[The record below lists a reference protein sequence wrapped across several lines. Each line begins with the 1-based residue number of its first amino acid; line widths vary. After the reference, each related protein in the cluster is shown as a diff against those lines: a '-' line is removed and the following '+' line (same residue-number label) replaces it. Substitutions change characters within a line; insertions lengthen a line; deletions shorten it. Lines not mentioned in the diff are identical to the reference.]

1 MSGLRTVIPG
11 SDLIT
16 SFARQGTISK
26 DAKKRLRWFD
36 HYRKTGNARKT
47 CRYFGISPQTFYR
60 WKSRFDPYD
69 LTTLEELSRRPHQV
83 RKPKTPV
90 KVVERIHKLR
100 EQYPRWGR
108 DKLVVLLSREGIEIS
123 VTETLETPT
132 TKLTK
137 GTTLASRYE
146 IFEELGKGGMGK
158 VYRVEDKKLGEE
170 VALKLIKPEIASD
183 QAMIERFRNELK
195 LARKITHKN
204 VCRMYDFHEE
214 EGIPF
219 ITMEYVTGEDLKS
232 FMRGKGKI
240 IEEAISI
247 AKQVCEG
254 LAEAHELGVV
264 HRDLK
269 PQNIMID
276 KKGRARIMDFG
287 IARSIEAPGV
297 TSSGMM
303 IGTPDYISPE
313 QAEGEEADQ
322 RSDIYSLG
330 SILYEMVTGSV
341 PFKGDTALSVALK
354 HKTKI
359 PPDPRKLNPEVPKEL
374 SRLILVCMEKDRERR
389 YQTAEDLLVDLR
401 NIEEGFP
408 LGTKIRPRRGS
419 LATVKIR
426 KKLFIP
432 AMGVAL
438 AIISVLIWQ
447 LLSQKD
453 AVPLAPSGRPSLAIL
468 YFKNNTGDKNLDF
481 WRDAL
486 SDLVIDDLS
495 QSKYIY
501 VLAKDRLFNI
511 MQKLNLLEAKNY
523 SSKEIKQVA
532 ARGVVNHVLQGNYAK
547 AGDLFRVN
555 ITLQD
560 AGSGELVASEWAEG
574 TEEKIFS
581 MVDEL
586 TLKIKENFN
595 LSEEEIAGD
604 IDMEVGKIT
613 TSYPQAYR
621 YFSEAEKCYYSGDY
635 RKAILI
641 GEKAIEIDPEFAT
654 AYYGLAWCYWTMKY
668 NAEASKYFQM
678 AMKLIDRISERERLR
693 IQGDF
698 YVQLE
703 KYDEAIEVYKKL
715 LELYPEDW
723 IGNNSLG
730 ILYNNLEEWDKAIE
744 RLEVN
749 VKNKVENPYSYEN
762 IAWAYRAKGMYEKTE
777 EILRDHLRNISGHF
791 FIHWQLTHNYL
802 CQREFSLA
810 MAEINKAISI
820 NPDSSSNI
828 SLLGNIHLYKGDFI
842 KAEKEY
848 RKLLE
853 KDEPANQRIARHEL
867 ADLCLLQGKFERA
880 REQAKQGIKLAE
892 KIGEKGWASRFYS
905 YLAYLY
911 LKTGNLKQALEEC
924 QKSWSSAVEAGEKGG
939 QINAL
944 YWQGISR
951 LKLNSMDEA
960 LRVADELKE
969 LIEQGMNTK
978 IMRFYFHL
986 MGNIELERKNFA
998 KAIEYLVRALSLL
1011 SYQSGSGDNHALFI
1025 DSLALAYYETQDL
1038 EKAQEEY
1045 EKIIS
1050 LTSGRLSWGDIYAKS
1065 LYMLGKI
1072 YEQKGWNGK
1081 AIEHYEKFL
1090 SLWKNADPDLPEV
1103 EDAKERLAGLKS
1115 Q

>member
-1 MSGLRTVIPG
+1 MGVKCPKCQTNNPDTLKFCGECGTQ
-11 SDLIT
+11 LIL
-16 SFARQGTISK
+16 K
-26 DAKKRLRWFD
+26 
-36 HYRKTGNARKT
+36 
-47 CRYFGISPQTFYR
+47 
-60 WKSRFDPYD
+60 
-69 LTTLEELSRRPHQV
+69 E
-83 RKPKTPV
+83 
-90 KVVERIHKLR
+90 
-100 EQYPRWGR
+100 
-108 DKLVVLLSREGIEIS
+108 EIS

-132 TKLTK
+132 AKLTR
-137 GTTLASRYE
+137 GTTFASRYE
-146 IFEELGKGGMGK
+146 IVEELGKGGMGR
-158 VYRVEDKKLGEE
+158 VYRVEDKKIGEE

-204 VCRMYDFHEE
+204 VCRMHDFHEE

-219 ITMEYVTGEDLKS
+219 ITMEYVAGEDLKS
-232 FMRGKGKI
+232 FMRRKGNL

-254 LAEAHELGVV
+254 LVEAHELGVV

-359 PPDPRKLNPEVPKEL
+359 PPDPMKLNPEVPKEL
-374 SRLILVCMEKDRERR
+374 SRLILVCMEKERERR
-389 YQTAEDLLVDLR
+389 YQTTEDLLADLK

-408 LGTKIRPRRGS
+408 LGTKIRPRRRS
-419 LATVKIR
+419 FATAIINKKI
-426 KKLFIP
+426 FIP

-438 AIISVLIWQ
+438 AIIAVLIWQ

-453 AVPLAPSGRPSLAIL
+453 AVPFAPSGRPSLAIL
-468 YFKNNTGDKNLDF
+468 FFKNNTGDKNLDF

-486 SDLVIDDLS
+486 SDLMIDDLS

-547 AGDLFRVN
+547 AGDLFRIN
-555 ITLQD
+555 ISLQD

-574 TEEKIFS
+574 AEEKIFS

-586 TLKIKENFN
+586 TMKIKESFN

-613 TSYPQAYR
+613 TAFPQAYR

-635 RKAILI
+635 REAIRI
-641 GEKAIEIDPEFAT
+641 GEKAIEIDPEFAM

-668 NAEASKYFQM
+668 NAEARKYFQM

-698 YVQLE
+698 YVQSE
-703 KYDEAIEVYKKL
+703 IYDKAIEVYKKL

-730 ILYNNLEEWDKAIE
+730 LIYSGGMEEWDKAIE
-744 RLEVN
+744 RFEVN

-762 IAWAYRAKGMYEKTE
+762 IAWAYRAKGMYEKAE
-777 EILRDHLRNISGHF
+777 EILRDHLSNISDHF

-802 CQREFSLA
+802 CQREFGLA
-810 MAEINKAISI
+810 MAEINKAISL
-820 NPDSSSNI
+820 NPNSPSNI
-828 SLLGNIHLYKGDFI
+828 SLKGDVHLYRGDLN

-853 KDEPANQRIARHEL
+853 KDEPANQRTGRHNF
-867 ADLCLLQGKFERA
+867 ADLYLLQGKFERSK
-880 REQAKQGIKLAE
+880 EQVQQGIKLAE

-905 YLAYLY
+905 SLAYLH
-911 LKTGNLKQALEEC
+911 LETGNFNQALEEC
-924 QKSWSSAVEAGEKGG
+924 QKSWSSAVEAGEKDG

-944 YWQGISR
+944 YWKGISH
-951 LKLNSMDEA
+951 LKLNSIDEA
-960 LRVADELKE
+960 HKVADELKK
-969 LIEQGMNTK
+969 LIEQGMKTK
-978 IMRFYFHL
+978 IMRFYFLL

-998 KAIEYLVRALSLL
+998 KANEYFERALSLL
-1011 SYQSGSGDNHALFI
+1011 SYQRGKGDDHALFI

-1045 EKIIS
+1045 ERIIS

-1065 LYMLGKI
+1065 FYMLGKI
-1072 YEQKGWNGK
+1072 YEQKDWKGK

-1090 SLWKNADPDLPEV
+1090 SLWKDADPGIAEV
-1103 EDAKERLAGLKS
+1103 EDAKKRLADLERK
-1115 Q
+1115 

>member
-1 MSGLRTVIPG
+1 M
-11 SDLIT
+11 
-16 SFARQGTISK
+16 
-26 DAKKRLRWFD
+26 
-36 HYRKTGNARKT
+36 
-47 CRYFGISPQTFYR
+47 
-60 WKSRFDPYD
+60 
-69 LTTLEELSRRPHQV
+69 
-83 RKPKTPV
+83 
-90 KVVERIHKLR
+90 
-100 EQYPRWGR
+100 
-108 DKLVVLLSREGIEIS
+108 GIECPKCHYQNPDETLYCGKCATPLPVSKEIP

-132 TKLTK
+132 AKLAS
-137 GTTLASRYE
+137 GTTFASRYE
-146 IFEELGKGGMGK
+146 IVEELGKGGMGR
-158 VYRVEDKKLGEE
+158 VYRVEDKKIGEE
-170 VALKLIKPEIASD
+170 IALKLIKPEIASD

-204 VCRMYDFHEE
+204 VCRMHDFHEE

-219 ITMEYVTGEDLKS
+219 ITMEYVAGEDLKS
-232 FMRGKGKI
+232 FMRQKGKI

-313 QAEGEEADQ
+313 QAEGEKADQ

-359 PPDPRKLNPEVPKEL
+359 PPDPKKLNPEVPKEL
-374 SRLILVCMEKDRERR
+374 NRLILICLEKERERR
-389 YQTAEDLLVDLR
+389 YQTAEDLLADLR

-408 LGTKIRPRRGS
+408 LGTKIRPRRRS
-419 LATVKIR
+419 YAKEIIN
-426 KKLFIP
+426 KKLLIP
-432 AMGVAL
+432 AMVVAI
-438 AIISVLIWQ
+438 AVIAVLIWQ
-447 LLSQKD
+447 LLSQKEV
-453 AVPLAPSGRPSLAIL
+453 VPLIPSDRPSLAIL

-486 SDLVIDDLS
+486 SDLMIDDLS

-523 SSKEIKQVA
+523 SSKEIRQVA
-532 ARGVVNHVLQGNYAK
+532 ARGVVNHVLQGNYTK
-547 AGDLFRVN
+547 AGDLFRIN

-586 TLKIKENFN
+586 TMKIKEDFN

-613 TSYPQAYR
+613 TNFPQAYR

-635 RKAILI
+635 REAIRI
-641 GEKAIEIDPEFAT
+641 GEKAIEIDPEFAM
-654 AYYGLAWCYWTMKY
+654 AYYGLAWCYWTMRY
-668 NAEASKYFQM
+668 NAEARKYFLM
-678 AMKLIDRISERERLR
+678 AMKLIDRVSERERLR
-693 IQGDF
+693 IQGD
-698 YVQLE
+698 YYIQSE
-703 KYDEAIEVYKKL
+703 MHDKAIEVYKRL

-730 ILYNNLEEWDKAIE
+730 LIYNNMEEWDKGIE
-744 RLEVN
+744 RFEVN

-762 IAWAYRAKGMYEKTE
+762 IAWALRAKGMYEKTE
-777 EILRDHLRNISGHF
+777 EILRDHLRDISDHF
-791 FIHWQLTHNYL
+791 FIYWQLTHTYL
-802 CQREFSLA
+802 CQREFGLA

-820 NPDSSSNI
+820 KPNSYYNI
-828 SLLGNIHLYKGDFI
+828 SLKGNIHLYKGDLG
-842 KAEKEY
+842 KAEEEY
-848 RKLLE
+848 RKILE
-853 KDEPANQRIARHEL
+853 IDEPAFQRTGRHKL
-867 ADLCLLQGKFERA
+867 ADLYLLQGEYERA
-880 REQAKQGIKLAE
+880 REQVQQGIKLAE
-892 KIGEKGWASRFYS
+892 KTGEKGWASSFFS
-905 YLAYLY
+905 CLAYMY
-911 LKTGNLKQALEEC
+911 IKTGNFKQALEEC
-924 QKSWSSAVEAGEKGG
+924 DKSWSSAVETRNKGP

-944 YWQGISR
+944 YWKGMSF
-951 LKLNSMDEA
+951 LELDSTDEA
-960 LRVADELKE
+960 LRVADELKD

-978 IMRFYFHL
+978 IMRFYFLL
-986 MGNIELERKNFA
+986 MGNIELERKDFS
-998 KAIEYLVRALSLL
+998 KAIEHFERALSLL
-1011 SYQSGSGDNHALFI
+1011 SYQRGSGDTILRCKDHM
-1025 DSLALAYYETQDL
+1025 
-1038 EKAQEEY
+1038 
-1045 EKIIS
+1045 
-1050 LTSGRLSWGDIYAKS
+1050 R
-1065 LYMLGKI
+1065 
-1072 YEQKGWNGK
+1072 
-1081 AIEHYEKFL
+1081 
-1090 SLWKNADPDLPEV
+1090 
-1103 EDAKERLAGLKS
+1103 
-1115 Q
+1115 

>member
-1 MSGLRTVIPG
+1 MSVKCPKCQFDNPEDTAFCGKCATPLPSSKEIP
-11 SDLIT
+11 
-16 SFARQGTISK
+16 
-26 DAKKRLRWFD
+26 
-36 HYRKTGNARKT
+36 
-47 CRYFGISPQTFYR
+47 
-60 WKSRFDPYD
+60 
-69 LTTLEELSRRPHQV
+69 
-83 RKPKTPV
+83 
-90 KVVERIHKLR
+90 
-100 EQYPRWGR
+100 
-108 DKLVVLLSREGIEIS
+108 
-123 VTETLETPT
+123 VTKTLETPT
-132 TKLTK
+132 AKLTR
-137 GTTLASRYE
+137 GTTFASRYE
-146 IFEELGKGGMGK
+146 IVEELGKGGMGR
-158 VYRVEDKKLGEE
+158 VYRVEDKKIGEE

-183 QAMIERFRNELK
+183 QTMIERFRNELK

-204 VCRMYDFHEE
+204 VCRMHDFHEE

-219 ITMEYVTGEDLKS
+219 ITMEYVEGEDLKS
-232 FMRGKGKI
+232 FMHSRGKI

-247 AKQVCEG
+247 AKHVCEG
-254 LAEAHELGVV
+254 LAEAHVLGVV

-276 KKGRARIMDFG
+276 KKGRAIIMDFG

-359 PPDPRKLNPEVPKEL
+359 PPDPMKLNPEVPKEL

-389 YQTAEDLLVDLR
+389 YQTAEDLLADLK

-408 LGTKIRPRRGS
+408 LGTKIRPRRRS
-419 LATVKIR
+419 SARAIINKKI
-426 KKLFIP
+426 FIP
-432 AMGVAL
+432 AMAVAL
-438 AIISVLIWQ
+438 AIIAVLIWQ

-468 YFKNNTGDKNLDF
+468 YFKNNTGDENLDF

-486 SDLVIDDLS
+486 SDLMIDDLS

-586 TLKIKENFN
+586 TMKVKENFN

-604 IDMEVGKIT
+604 IDMQVGKIT
-613 TSYPQAYR
+613 TNFPQAYR
-621 YFSEAEKCYYSGDY
+621 YFSEAEKHYYSGDY
-635 RKAILI
+635 REAILI
-641 GEKAIEIDPEFAT
+641 GEKAIEIDPEFAM
-654 AYYGLAWCYWTMKY
+654 AYYGLAWCYWTMRY
-668 NAEASKYFQM
+668 NAEARKYFQM
-678 AMKLIDRISERERLR
+678 AIRLSDRISERERLR
-693 IQGDF
+693 IQGDS
-698 YVQLE
+698 YVQSE
-703 KYDEAIEVYKKL
+703 IYDKAIEVYKKL

-730 ILYNNLEEWDKAIE
+730 LIYSGGMEEWDKAIE
-744 RLEVN
+744 RFEVN

-777 EILRDHLRNISGHF
+777 EILRDYLSNISDHVW
-791 FIHWQLTHNYL
+791 IHWQLTHNFL
-802 CQREFSLA
+802 CKREFGLA

-820 NPDSSSNI
+820 NPNSSSNI
-828 SLLGNIHLYKGDFI
+828 SLKGNIHLYKEDLV

-853 KDEPANQRIARHEL
+853 KDEPATQRVGRHNL
-867 ADLCLLQGKFERA
+867 ADLYLLQGRYERA
-880 REQAKQGIKLAE
+880 MEQAKQGIKLAE
-892 KIGEKGWASRFYS
+892 KIGEKSWTSGFHSC
-905 YLAYLY
+905 LAYLY
-911 LKTGNLKQALEEC
+911 LKTGNFRQALEEC
-924 QKSWSSAVEAGEKGG
+924 QKSWSSAVEARKTGS

-944 YWQGISR
+944 YWEGLSR
-951 LKLNSMDEA
+951 LKLNSIDEA
-960 LRVADELKE
+960 LRVSDELKE
-969 LIEQGMNTK
+969 LIEQGMNKK
-978 IMRFYFHL
+978 IMRFYFLL

-998 KAIEYLVRALSLL
+998 KANEYLVRALSLL
-1011 SYQSGSGDNHALFI
+1011 SYQRGKGDDHALFI

-1045 EKIIS
+1045 ERIIS

-1065 LYMLGKI
+1065 FYMLGKI
-1072 YEQKGWNGK
+1072 YEQKDWKGK

-1090 SLWKNADPDLPEV
+1090 DLWKDADPGIAEV
-1103 EDAKERLAGLKS
+1103 EDAKKRLAGLQS
-1115 Q
+1115 N

>member
-1 MSGLRTVIPG
+1 M
-11 SDLIT
+11 
-16 SFARQGTISK
+16 
-26 DAKKRLRWFD
+26 
-36 HYRKTGNARKT
+36 
-47 CRYFGISPQTFYR
+47 
-60 WKSRFDPYD
+60 
-69 LTTLEELSRRPHQV
+69 
-83 RKPKTPV
+83 
-90 KVVERIHKLR
+90 
-100 EQYPRWGR
+100 
-108 DKLVVLLSREGIEIS
+108 GIECPKCHSKNTSDSQFCKICATPLS
-123 VTETLETPT
+123 SSKEIAVTETLEKPT
-132 TKLTK
+132 KKLTS
-137 GTTLASRYE
+137 GTTFAERYE
-146 IFEELGKGGMGK
+146 IIEELGKGGMGR
-158 VYRVEDKKLGEE
+158 VYRVEDKKIKEE

-204 VCRMYDFHEE
+204 VCRMHDFHEE
-214 EGIPF
+214 GGIPF
-219 ITMEYVTGEDLKS
+219 ITMEYIEGEDLKS
-232 FMRGKGKI
+232 FMRSKGTS

-247 AKQVCEG
+247 AKQVSEG
-254 LAEAHELGVV
+254 LAEAHELGVI

-276 KKGRARIMDFG
+276 KKGRVRIMDFG
-287 IARSIEAPGV
+287 IARSIEAPGL

-389 YQTAEDLLVDLR
+389 YQTAEDLLADLR

-408 LGTKIRPRRGS
+408 LGTKIRPRRRS
-419 LATVKIR
+419 FAKTIIN
-426 KKLFIP
+426 KKLLIP
-432 AMGVAL
+432 AMAVAL
-438 AIISVLIWQ
+438 AVIAVLIWQ

-453 AVPLAPSGRPSLAIL
+453 VVPLVPSGRPSLAIL
-468 YFKNNTGDKNLDF
+468 YFKNNTGDEDLDF

-486 SDLVIDDLS
+486 SDLMIDDLS

-532 ARGVVNHVLQGNYAK
+532 ALGVVNHVLQGNFAK
-547 AGDLFRVN
+547 AGDLFRIN

-586 TLKIKENFN
+586 TMKIKESFN

-613 TSYPQAYR
+613 TTYPQAYR
-621 YFSEAEKCYYSGDY
+621 YFSEAEKCYFQGDF

-641 GEKAIEIDPEFAT
+641 GEKAIEIDPEFAM

-668 NAEASKYFQM
+668 NAEARKYFLL
-678 AMKLIDRISERERLR
+678 AMKFMDRISERERLR
-693 IQGDF
+693 IQGDY
-698 YVQLE
+698 YVQSE
-703 KYDEAIEVYKKL
+703 IYDKAIEVYKKL

-730 ILYNNLEEWDKAIE
+730 LLYNSLEEWDKAIE
-744 RLEVN
+744 RFGVN

-762 IAWAYRAKGMYEKTE
+762 IAFAYRAKGMYAKTE
-777 EILRDHLRNISGHF
+777 EILRDHLNNISDHF
-791 FIHWQLTHNYL
+791 FIHWQLTHTYL
-802 CQREFSLA
+802 CQREFGLA
-810 MAEINKAISI
+810 TVEINKAISLSPD
-820 NPDSSSNI
+820 NPSNI
-828 SLLGNIHLYKGDFI
+828 LLKGDVHLYKGEWT
-842 KAEKEY
+842 KAGKEY
-848 RKLLE
+848 KRLIE
-853 KDEPANQRIARHEL
+853 MDEPSHQRIGRQTY
-867 ADLCLLQGKFERA
+867 ADLNLLQGKYDRA
-880 REQAKQGIKLAE
+880 KEQIKQGIRLAE

-911 LKTGNLKQALEEC
+911 LKTGDFKQALEEC
-924 QKSWSSAVEAGEKGG
+924 QKSQSSAVESGKKDL
-939 QINAL
+939 QIFAL
-944 YWQGISR
+944 YWDGISR
-951 LKLNSMDEA
+951 LKLGSLDET
-960 LRVADELKE
+960 LGVADKLKE

-978 IMRFYFHL
+978 IMRFYFLL

-998 KAIEYLVRALSLL
+998 EAIEYIERALSLL
-1011 SYQSGSGDNHALFI
+1011 SYQRGSGDDHALFS
-1025 DSLALAYYETQDL
+1025 DSLAHAYYETQDL

-1065 LYMLGKI
+1065 FYMLGKI
-1072 YEQKGWNGK
+1072 YEQKDWKGK
-1081 AIEHYEKFL
+1081 AIDHYERFL
-1090 SLWKNADPDLPEV
+1090 DLWKDADPGIAEV
-1103 EDAKERLAGLKS
+1103 DDAKKRLAGLKK
-1115 Q
+1115 

>member
-1 MSGLRTVIPG
+1 MDVECPKCKAENTSDSQFCKSCATPLSSSKEIP
-11 SDLIT
+11 
-16 SFARQGTISK
+16 
-26 DAKKRLRWFD
+26 
-36 HYRKTGNARKT
+36 
-47 CRYFGISPQTFYR
+47 
-60 WKSRFDPYD
+60 
-69 LTTLEELSRRPHQV
+69 
-83 RKPKTPV
+83 
-90 KVVERIHKLR
+90 
-100 EQYPRWGR
+100 
-108 DKLVVLLSREGIEIS
+108 
-123 VTETLETPT
+123 VTATLETPT
-132 TKLTK
+132 AKLTR
-137 GTTLASRYE
+137 GTTFASRYE
-146 IFEELGKGGMGK
+146 IIEELGKGGMGR
-158 VYRVEDKKLGEE
+158 VYRVEDKKIGEE
-170 VALKLIKPEIASD
+170 VALKLIMPAIASD
-183 QAMIERFRNELK
+183 QTMIERFRNELK

-204 VCRMYDFHEE
+204 VCRMHDFHEE

-219 ITMEYVTGEDLKS
+219 ITMEYVAGEDLKS
-232 FMRGKGKI
+232 FMRSKGKI
-240 IEEAISI
+240 IEETISI

-330 SILYEMVTGSV
+330 SILYEMVTGNV

-374 SRLILVCMEKDRERR
+374 SRLILICMEKDRERR
-389 YQTAEDLLVDLR
+389 YQTAEDLLSDLS

-408 LGTKIRPRRGS
+408 LGTKIQPRRRS
-419 LATVKIR
+419 FATVKIR
-426 KKLFIP
+426 KNLFIP
-432 AMGVAL
+432 AMVVAL
-438 AIISVLIWQ
+438 AIIVVVIWQ
-447 LLSQKD
+447 LLPQKD
-453 AVPLAPSGRPSLAIL
+453 ISPLTPTGRPSLAIL

-486 SDLVIDDLS
+486 SDLMIDDLS

-560 AGSGELVASEWAEG
+560 AGSGELVASEWTEG

-586 TLKIKENFN
+586 TMKIKENFN

-613 TSYPQAYR
+613 TTFPQAYR
-621 YFSEAEKCYYSGDY
+621 YFSEAEKSFYSGDY
-635 RKAILI
+635 REAIRI
-641 GEKAIEIDPEFAT
+641 GEKAIEIDPEFAM

-668 NAEASKYFQM
+668 NAEAGKYFQM
-678 AMKLIDRISERERLR
+678 AMKLTDRISERERLR

-698 YVQLE
+698 YVQSE
-703 KYDEAIEVYKKL
+703 TYDKAIEVYKIL

-730 ILYNNLEEWDKAIE
+730 ILYNKLEEWDKAIE

-749 VKNKVENPYSYEN
+749 VENKVENPYSYEN
-762 IAWAYRAKGMYEKTE
+762 MAWAYRAKGMYEKTE
-777 EILRDHLRNISGHF
+777 EILRDHLRNISDHF
-791 FIHWQLTHNYL
+791 YIHWQLTHNYL
-802 CQREFSLA
+802 CQREFGLA
-810 MAEINKAISI
+810 MAEINKAISL
-820 NPDSSSNI
+820 NPNSTSNI
-828 SLLGNIHLYKGDFI
+828 SLKGNIHLYKGDFI

-848 RKLLE
+848 KKLLE
-853 KDEPANQRIARHEL
+853 KDEPANQRVGRQKH
-867 ADLCLLQGKFERA
+867 ADLYLLQGKYERA

-905 YLAYLY
+905 YLAYLH
-911 LKTGNLKQALEEC
+911 LKTGNFKQALEEC
-924 QKSWSSAVEAGEKGG
+924 NKSLSSAVEARKKDG

-944 YWQGISR
+944 YWEGIFL
-951 LKLNSMDEA
+951 LKLNSMDET
-960 LRVADELKE
+960 LGVADELKE

-986 MGNIELERKNFA
+986 LGNIELERKDFA
-998 KAIEYLVRALSLL
+998 KAIEYFEKALSLL
-1011 SYQSGSGDNHALFI
+1011 SYQNGSRDDHALFI
-1025 DSLALAYYETQDL
+1025 DSLALAYYETQNL
-1038 EKAQEEY
+1038 EKAKEQY
-1045 EKIIS
+1045 ERIIS
-1050 LTSGRLSWGDIYAKS
+1050 LTSGRLFWGDIYAKS
-1065 LYMLGKI
+1065 YYMLGKI
-1072 YEQKGWNGK
+1072 YEQKDWKGK
-1081 AIEHYEKFL
+1081 AIEQYEEFL
-1090 SLWKNADPDLPEV
+1090 DLWKDADSGIPEV
-1103 EDAKERLAGLKS
+1103 EDAKKRLAGFK

>member
-1 MSGLRTVIPG
+1 M
-11 SDLIT
+11 
-16 SFARQGTISK
+16 
-26 DAKKRLRWFD
+26 
-36 HYRKTGNARKT
+36 
-47 CRYFGISPQTFYR
+47 
-60 WKSRFDPYD
+60 
-69 LTTLEELSRRPHQV
+69 
-83 RKPKTPV
+83 
-90 KVVERIHKLR
+90 
-100 EQYPRWGR
+100 
-108 DKLVVLLSREGIEIS
+108 GIECPKCQTENTSDSQFCKSCATPLHSHEVS
-123 VTETLETPT
+123 VTETLEKPT
-132 TKLTK
+132 EKLTR
-137 GTTLASRYE
+137 GTTFAERYD
-146 IFEELGKGGMGK
+146 IIEELGKGGMGR
-158 VYRVEDKKLGEE
+158 VYRVEDKKIKEE

-204 VCRMYDFHEE
+204 VCRMHDFHEE
-214 EGIPF
+214 GGIPF
-219 ITMEYVTGEDLKS
+219 ITMEYIEGEDLKS
-232 FMRGKGKI
+232 FMRSKGTL

-247 AKQVCEG
+247 AKQVSEG
-254 LAEAHELGVV
+254 LAEAHELGVI

-276 KKGRARIMDFG
+276 KKGRVRIMDFG
-287 IARSIEAPGV
+287 IARSIEAPGL
-297 TSSGMM
+297 TSSGMI

-389 YQTAEDLLVDLR
+389 YQTAEDLLADLR

-408 LGTKIRPRRGS
+408 LGTKIRPRRRS
-419 LATVKIR
+419 FAKAIIN
-426 KKLFIP
+426 KKLLIP
-432 AMGVAL
+432 AMVLAL
-438 AIISVLIWQ
+438 AVIAVLIWQ

-453 AVPLAPSGRPSLAIL
+453 VVPLAPSGRPSLAIL
-468 YFKNNTGDKNLDF
+468 YFKNNTGDENLDF

-486 SDLVIDDLS
+486 SDLMIDDLS

-586 TLKIKENFN
+586 TMKIKESFN

-613 TSYPQAYR
+613 TTFPQAYR
-621 YFSEAEKCYYSGDY
+621 YFSEAEKRYYSGDY
-635 RKAILI
+635 REAIRI
-641 GEKAIEIDPEFAT
+641 GEKAIDIDPEFAM
-654 AYYGLAWCYWTMKY
+654 AYYGLAWCYWTMRY
-668 NAEASKYFQM
+668 NTEARKYFQM
-678 AMKLIDRISERERLR
+678 AMKYTNRISERERLR

-698 YVQLE
+698 YVQSE
-703 KYDEAIEVYKKL
+703 IRDKAIEVYKKL
-715 LELYPEDW
+715 LKLYPEDW

-730 ILYNNLEEWDKAIE
+730 LVYSSLEEWDKAIE
-744 RLEVN
+744 RFEVN

-762 IAWAYRAKGMYEKTE
+762 IAFAYRAKGMYEKTE
-777 EILRDHLRNISGHF
+777 EILRDHLSNISDHF

-802 CQREFSLA
+802 CQGEFSLA
-810 MAEINKAISI
+810 MAEINKAISLSPD
-820 NPDSSSNI
+820 NPSNI
-828 SLLGNIHLYKGDFI
+828 NLKGDVHLYKGELV

-848 RKLLE
+848 KRLLE
-853 KDEPANQRIARHEL
+853 KDEPSSQRIGRHKH
-867 ADLCLLQGKFERA
+867 ADLNLLQGKFERA
-880 REQAKQGIKLAE
+880 KEQAKQGIKLAD
-892 KIGEKGWASRFYS
+892 KTGEKGWASRFYS

-911 LKTGNLKQALEEC
+911 LETGDFKQALEEC
-924 QKSWSSAVEAGEKGG
+924 QKSWNSAVEGG
-939 QINAL
+939 KKVDQINAL
-944 YWQGISR
+944 YWEGISR
-951 LKLNSMDEA
+951 LKLNSTDEA
-960 LRVADELKE
+960 LRMADKLKE

-978 IMRFYFHL
+978 IMRFYFLL
-986 MGNIELERKNFA
+986 MGNIELERKNFT
-998 KAIEYLVRALSLL
+998 KAIEYFERALPLL
-1011 SYQSGSGDNHALFI
+1011 SHQRGAGDDHALFF
-1025 DSLALAYYETQDL
+1025 DSLALAYYETQNL

-1045 EKIIS
+1045 ERIIS

-1065 LYMLGKI
+1065 FYMLGKI
-1072 YEQKGWNGK
+1072 YEQKDWKGK
-1081 AIEHYEKFL
+1081 AIEHYERFL
-1090 SLWKNADPDLPEV
+1090 DLWKDADPGIAEV
-1103 EDAKERLAGLKS
+1103 EDAKKRLAGLRIL
-1115 Q
+1115 